1 MGVDLCGRPFR
12 SFSCANNLFG
22 GRIMIDWN
30 DHSALCK
37 NAVYKSFIFGFTGTS
52 HKRFIVY
59 LQAKLARN
67 QERNGG

>member
-1 MGVDLCGRPFR
+1 
-12 SFSCANNLFG
+12 
-22 GRIMIDWN
+22 MIERMIKRRN
-30 DHSALCK
+30 AK

-59 LQAKLARN
+59 LQAKLASK